1 MYKGLEESYSICM
14 QTLSGYSTGE
24 EARALR
30 ALALDTQTLET
41 QLLVRQLARLVEVS
55 VRLNS
60 TLDPD
65 QLLQFIMQAAADL
78 LDCEAASI
86 LLYDEKR
93 GQLTFTSATGSD
105 PKELAAIPVPIS
117 GSIAGTIFKENRP
130 LIINQV
136 SLDPR
141 HYVMVDQRI
150 KFQTRSLLGVPM
162 CIRSR
167 ATGVLE
173 AINKRKGG
181 FTQADSQLL
190 EIIASQAAVAIHNAR
205 LVQALQNAY
214 DELSRIDKIK
224 SDFISIASHELRTP
238 LGVILGYASF
248 LKEESQ
254 GQLSEH
260 ASQVMESA
268 LQMRTLIQAMTNMN
282 LLQIGS
288 LELDMQVIPIHQVI
302 ELAYAEALPAAEA
315 RDQKIELNL
324 SQEALYVMA
333 DGNKLLQAFL
343 NILNNAIR
351 FTDEQGLI
359 EIILSASV
367 DEILIEIKDSG
378 IGIPTYELENIFK
391 EFYQVEDP
399 MTRRYGG
406 LGLGLAI
413 ARGLIVLQDGRI
425 WAESPGVGK
434 GASFKI
440 ALRRVAL

>member
-1 MYKGLEESYSICM
+1 M
-14 QTLSGYSTGE
+14 QTIPGCSSSDDT
-24 EARALR
+24 RALR
-30 ALALDTQTLET
+30 ALALDSQAVETQTLI
-41 QLLVRQLARLVEVS
+41 RQLARLVEVS

-65 QLLQFIMQAAADL
+65 QLLQFIIQAAAEL

-93 GQLTFTSATGSD
+93 GELCFTSATGSD
-105 PKELAAIPVPIS
+105 PKELAAIPVPLD
-117 GSIAGTIFKENRP
+117 GSIAGTIFRENHP

-136 SLDPR
+136 DHDPR
-141 HYVMVDQRI
+141 HYAMVDQRI

-162 CIRSR
+162 CIRKR

-173 AINKRKGG
+173 ALNKRKGE
-181 FTQADSQLL
+181 FSQSDARLL

-260 ASQVMESA
+260 ASQVMNSA
-268 LQMRTLIQAMTNMN
+268 LQMRSLIQAMTNMN
-282 LLQIGS
+282 LLQLGS
-288 LELDMQVIPIHQVI
+288 LELDMQDIPIRQVL
-302 ELAYAEALPAAEA
+302 ELAYVEALAAAEA
-315 RDQKIELNL
+315 KDQRIELNFPH
-324 SQEALYVMA
+324 ETLYVHA
-333 DGNKLLQAFL
+333 DGGKLLQAFL

-351 FTDEQGLI
+351 FTGEKGLI
-359 EIILSASV
+359 QINLSASS
-367 DEILIEIKDSG
+367 DEVLVEIKDTG
-378 IGIPTYELENIFK
+378 IGIPPGELENIFK
-391 EFYQVEDP
+391 EFYQVEDA

-406 LGLGLAI
+406 MGLGLAI
-413 ARGLIVLQDGRI
+413 ARGLIVLQNGRV
-425 WAESPGVGK
+425 WAESRGIGQ
-434 GASFKI
+434 GASFKV
-440 ALRRVAL
+440 ALRRIVV

>member
-1 MYKGLEESYSICM
+1 M
-14 QTLSGYSTGE
+14 QTIPGCSSSDDT
-24 EARALR
+24 RALR
-30 ALALDTQTLET
+30 ALALDSQAVETQTLI
-41 QLLVRQLARLVEVS
+41 RQLARLVEVS

-65 QLLQFIMQAAADL
+65 QLLQFIIQAAAEL

-93 GQLTFTSATGSD
+93 GELCFTSATGSD
-105 PKELAAIPVPIS
+105 PKELAAIPVPLD
-117 GSIAGTIFKENRP
+117 GSIAGTIFRENHP

-136 SLDPR
+136 DHDPR
-141 HYVMVDQRI
+141 HYAMVDQRI

-162 CIRSR
+162 CIRKR

-173 AINKRKGG
+173 ALNKRKGE
-181 FTQADSQLL
+181 FSQSDARLL

-260 ASQVMESA
+260 ASQVMNSA
-268 LQMRTLIQAMTNMN
+268 LQMRSLIQAMTNMN
-282 LLQIGS
+282 LLQLGS
-288 LELDMQVIPIHQVI
+288 LELDMQDIPIRQVL
-302 ELAYAEALPAAEA
+302 ELAYVEALAAAEA
-315 RDQKIELNL
+315 KDQRIELNFPH
-324 SQEALYVMA
+324 ETLYVHA
-333 DGNKLLQAFL
+333 DGGKLLQAFL

-351 FTDEQGLI
+351 FTGEKGLI
-359 EIILSASV
+359 QINLSASS
-367 DEILIEIKDSG
+367 DEVLVEIKDTG
-378 IGIPTYELENIFK
+378 IGIPPGELENIFK
-391 EFYQVEDP
+391 EFYQVEDA

-406 LGLGLAI
+406 MGLGLAI
-413 ARGLIVLQDGRI
+413 ARGLIVLQNGRV
-425 WAESPGVGK
+425 WAESRGIGQ
-434 GASFKI
+434 GASFKV
-440 ALRRVAL
+440 ALRQIVV